1 MYPNFSRMGMKN
13 LLFFPEHFSRTT
25 CLDESYQERYN
36 LSKTGCA
43 THFTAQESGC
53 AQSVVPLLETQKVG
67 AQMHTLRIRLYCPC
81 VLKLEQYPALKWLGF
96 IIFQT

>member
-13 LLFFPEHFSRTT
+13 LLFFPEHFSQKT

-43 THFTAQESGC
+43 THFTAQKSGC
-53 AQSVVPLLETQKVG
+53 AKSVVSLLETQKVG
-67 AQMHTLRIRLYCPC
+67 AQMRTLRIRQFRPTT
-81 VLKLEQYPALKWLGF
+81 VS
-96 IIFQT
+96 T